1 MSLYTDNK
9 NMERMMSREIMTGDE
24 IRVELARQKRTRRE
38 IAKQFGLSYD
48 YICRIVR
55 GTRDARER
63 RKQITEY
70 LCPQE
75 GNKD

>member
-1 MSLYTDNK
+1 MSSQN
-9 NMERMMSREIMTGDE
+9 IMTGEE
-24 IRVELARQKRTRRE
+24 IRMELARQKRTRRE

-55 GTRDARER
+55 GTRDAKER

-70 LCPQE
+70 LCQQE